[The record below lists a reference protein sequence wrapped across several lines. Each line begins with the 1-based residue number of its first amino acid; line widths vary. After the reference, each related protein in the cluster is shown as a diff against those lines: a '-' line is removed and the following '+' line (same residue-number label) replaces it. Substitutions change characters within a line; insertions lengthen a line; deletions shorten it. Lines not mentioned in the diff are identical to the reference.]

1 MKISIIIIIFI
12 TAPVVTEILLF
23 IITTVYCCLR
33 LLPFILL
40 SSLETTYTSLKKI
53 HCHLESQLQISG
65 YSDCVKLRDL
75 GVTEP

>member
-40 SSLETTYTSLKKI
+40 SSLETTYTSLKKYI
-53 HCHLESQLQISG
+53 AI
-65 YSDCVKLRDL
+65 
-75 GVTEP
+75 